1 MKSRLNLIM
10 LAKDDCMIYYLLLLC
25 LPLANCCQNIA
36 QKQYTL
42 RTKAPNVILFS
53 AVTSVMALG
62 FFLITSGLKLEFS
75 AGLIPYALAFAAGYS
90 AGWVGTVLAVRYGL
104 MAISTLIVSCS
115 LIFPTIYGI
124 LLGEPLTPTVL
135 VGMALLLAA
144 IVLVNLKFDK
154 SSRFSWKWFI
164 CVMVAFFGNGVCS
177 ISQNMQKRALGD
189 SYSHEFMILALA
201 AASAMLLGYALLT
214 SEDFKGDFRRC
225 LPFSAANGAANAV
238 INFLMLVLIGNIP
251 NTILYPTSSALNMA
265 GTFLLA
271 FFAYKERFSKMQ
283 YVGYVLGIASI
294 VLLNI

>member
-1 MKSRLNLIM
+1 
-10 LAKDDCMIYYLLLLC
+10 MIYYLLLLC
-25 LPLANCCQNIA
+25 LPVVNCCQNIA
-36 QKQYTL
+36 QKQYNL
-42 RTKAPNVILFS
+42 KHQSPNVILFS

-62 FFLITSGLKLEFS
+62 FFLITSGLKLDFS
-75 AGLIPYALAFAAGYS
+75 AKLLPYSFAFAAGYS

-115 LIFPTIYGI
+115 LIFPTVYGI
-124 LLGEPLTPTVL
+124 LLGEPVTAMVII
-135 VGMALLLAA
+135 GMALLLAA
-144 IVLVNLKFDK
+144 IVLVNLKFDN
-154 SSRFSWKWFI
+154 SSRLSWKWFA

-189 SYSHEFMILALA
+189 GYSHEFMILALA
-201 AASAMLLGYALLT
+201 AASILLLGCALLT
-214 SEDFKGDFRRC
+214 GKDFKGDFRRC
-225 LPFSAANGAANAV
+225 LPYSAANGAANAV

-251 NTILYPTSSALNMA
+251 NTVLYPTSSALNMV

-283 YVGYVLGIASI
+283 YAGYALGIVSI